1 MISVSGDPSLVTH
14 SDHGFTSVLTN
25 NFGTLQWLRAKRG

>member
-1 MISVSGDPSLVTH
+1 MISVSGDPPLVTD
-14 SDHGFTSVLTN
+14 SDHGFTSERTN